1 MLFTAVRQIWSWLVY
16 LEQQTIFGMTP
27 VVRGDTL
34 NGILQATAREK
45 IIEFKKKEKRSKTI
59 VISANPNWR
68 HPLHLCSLAYEGT
81 YRNVAM
87 DTNLFQKLKE
97 LGKVSSFRKF
107 QLFAVNHKE
116 MAAIKNCK
124 TAGWK
129 KR

>member
-34 NGILQATAREK
+34 NGIVEATAREK

-68 HPLHLCSLAYEGT
+68 HPLHPCSLAYEGI
-81 YRNVAM
+81 YRRRSM
-87 DTNLFQKLKE
+87 DTNLFPKLKE
-97 LGKVSSFRKF
+97 LGKVSSLRKF

-124 TAGWK
+124 TAGWQ